1 MFKKTTPH
9 TSIHKDLKDLRA
21 QYIDYKNVDLLKK
34 FMNAHARIISKKRT
48 GIPAKH
54 QRLIANAI
62 KRARFL
68 GLLPYVAR

>member
-1 MFKKTTPH
+1 MIQKQTNNQR
-9 TSIHKDLKDLRA
+9 SELKA
-21 QYIDYKNVDLLKK
+21 HHIDYKNIDLLKK
-34 FMNAHARIISKKRT
+34 FINPHARIIAKKRT
-48 GIPAKH
+48 NITAKH